1 MQGEGTERIERRA
14 EALVEVCRLLEVT
27 MAMPDGRSKRRMMR
41 RLDARVDRMKRN
53 PLGRTG
59 GPG

>member
-1 MQGEGTERIERRA
+1 MQGEGTERIVRRA
-14 EALVEVCRLLEVT
+14 EALVDICRLLQVT
-27 MAMPDGRSKRRMMR
+27 LAMPEGRSKRRMMR

-59 GPG
+59 GQG

>member
-1 MQGEGTERIERRA
+1 MQGEGTERIVRRA
-14 EALVEVCRLLEVT
+14 EALVEICRLLEVT
-27 MAMPDGRSKRRMMR
+27 LAMPEGRNKRRMMR

-53 PLGRTG
+53 PLGGTG